1 MEPIVNKILEL
12 DTKHKVEFII
22 LFGSQTTK
30 KATPLSDIDI
40 AIFYKGGIPSRFN
53 FRLLV
58 SGKLN
63 KRYDIQIF
71 QDLPLYVRKEVL
83 KGKILYYKNY
93 SFMFDQV
100 METIK
105 GYNRFKRHLDR
116 YYDHIENEIITK
128 R

>member
-1 MEPIVNKILEL
+1 MESIVNKLLEL

-40 AIFYKGGIPSRFN
+40 AIFYKGDIQSRFK

-83 KGKILYYKNY
+83 NGKILYYKDY

-105 GYNRFKRHLDR
+105 DYNRFKRHLDR
-116 YYDHIENEIITK
+116 YYEHVENEIIAK